1 MRVADCMGMLVCVSD
16 RCESSARGNV
26 TCWSSK
32 MNDGGVKMH
41 GHTLE
46 VFLLKIVHFKDKS
59 RFFQQLLKSTFVKH
73 AYTRFVRAAVAA
85 PADSP
90 PLLE

>member
-1 MRVADCMGMLVCVSD
+1 
-16 RCESSARGNV
+16 
-26 TCWSSK
+26 
-32 MNDGGVKMH
+32 MH

-46 VFLLKIVHFKDKS
+46 VSLLKNVHFKDKS